1 MWAAIRYRRAQALV
15 LVLLS
20 ALVATCAVFAPLY
33 ERALEQSLLRSAVD
47 EAPVADTALIVR
59 GGRSEADQE
68 VSPSS
73 LRGVVPAGLL
83 RIYGQP
89 IAEMTDLI
97 QVAPRDGLKASPGRM
112 VARPDI
118 CEHLT
123 LTAGTCPKIKGEVL
137 VSAKDVAAWKWRVG
151 QQFTTGIPGLES
163 NPILF
168 STPQQKTQT
177 LTVTGVYEVKPDPDY
192 WLRTQLDGKSG
203 IPINVG
209 LEQVPGIDDFVT
221 PIDTFD
227 KRWVQATS
235 RLTYPLRRDL
245 ISVGN
250 LDQMADILRTRPGG
264 TQSGVVVESQL
275 PEAITAVRGG
285 QDKLRVIVPLL
296 MAQLGLLAA
305 AILILVAQAAVEQR
319 RPESALARL
328 RGRSREGAGWLV
340 MGELGL
346 TVLLGLPLGVGL
358 AIVLSEIVRR
368 SLLAD
373 GVPFE
378 FPWLAVVGLAAAA
391 LVCLFA
397 IVVAVRPLQ
406 RQSISALLRRV
417 APQRRRGL
425 GVIDILALALAV
437 FGLIGLATGTLKGP
451 LALLTPT
458 LIALAG
464 GLLASRVAVPVARA
478 VGRTQ
483 LGRGKVGPALTA
495 YGLERRPALRKVVTV
510 VSIAVALTVF
520 AANALVVANRN
531 WEARAQLQVGAPLA
545 IDTDAGNPKLL
556 AQVVQAY
563 DPDGAKATP
572 VAIIRQTSA
581 GSTTTM
587 AVIGTQFRQ
596 VAYAPGGE
604 ELRLEALQVP
614 AVPTVN
620 LKGTK
625 LTGQVAWKLT
635 SNQSPGNGPAQVP
648 GLPPGSSPGT
658 PPAAGAGSAPTRVRL
673 SVTTPKG
680 DRLTRDLVLVPDSGT
695 GSGKISADLLCPDGC
710 RLDGIMFTPDQFTTK
725 TVGTVTISGL
735 ALDGKPLDIGAP
747 TNWNPFVPGSSG
759 TNDSLKLTSPKAG
772 TMQFDLLSSGI
783 TVGLTYADVPAVVPG
798 LLAGPVPA
806 GGTAESFTVAGLNG
820 APIQVRAAQRPDALP
835 VVGARGVMV
844 DMATLER
851 LGGTLGSGGKLSVL
865 VKDPGR
871 GDEVR
876 AALAKG
882 GIGVVDTRTYAA
894 AKERLDTSGSGWGM
908 RLAAFTG
915 VMALLL
921 AALVVIVM
929 TVTGWRTVARDMA
942 ALHMAGVQL
951 GTLRRALVREQVI
964 VVVVG
969 TVVGAV
975 CGAVAALVAMPL
987 LPLFD
992 DPATPV
998 PALQIQPSILAVVG
1012 AAVASVVV
1020 LVAVAVLCAMASG
1033 RRIALRRVREAL

>member
-33 ERALEQSLLRSAVD
+33 ERALEQSLLRSAIN
-47 EAPVADTALIVR
+47 EAPVADTALVVR
-59 GGRSEADQE
+59 GGRSEADPE
-68 VSPSS
+68 LSPQS
-73 LRGVVPAGLL
+73 LQGAVPSGLL

-89 IAEMTDLI
+89 IAEMTDQI
-97 QVAPRDGLKASPGRM
+97 DISPRAGLKPSPGRM

-118 CEHLT
+118 CDHLT
-123 LTAGTCPKIKGEVL
+123 LTVGTCPKLAGEVL
-137 VSAKDVAAWKWRVG
+137 VSAKDMAAWKWRVG
-151 QQFTTGIPGLES
+151 QQFETGIPGLAANQNQFPS
-163 NPILF
+163 KQP
-168 STPQQKTQT
+168 TTQT
-177 LTVTGVYEVKPDPDY
+177 LTVVGAYEVKPDSAY

-203 IPINVG
+203 IPITVG

-221 PIDTFD
+221 PVDTFD

-250 LDQMADILRTRPGG
+250 LDEMADILAARP
-264 TQSGVVVESQL
+264 SGQQANIESQL
-275 PEAITAVRGG
+275 PETITAVKGG
-285 QDKLRVIVPLL
+285 QKQLRVIVPLL

-328 RGRSREGAGWLV
+328 RGRSREGAGRLV

-346 TVLLGLPLGVGL
+346 TVALGLPLGVGL
-358 AIVLSEIVRR
+358 AVLLSEIVRR
-368 SLLAD
+368 TLLTD

-391 LVCLFA
+391 LVCLLA

-417 APQRRRGL
+417 APQRRGGL
-425 GVIDILALALAV
+425 GVVDMLAVALAA
-437 FGLIGLATGTLKGP
+437 FGLIGLATRTLQGP

-495 YGLERRPALRKVVTV
+495 YRLERRPALRKVVTV
-510 VSIAVALTVF
+510 VSIAVALAVF

-531 WEARAQLQVGAPLA
+531 WEARAQLQVGAPLVL
-545 IDTDAGNPKLL
+545 DSDSTNPAVLTRT
-556 AQVVQAY
+556 VQTY
-563 DPDGAKATP
+563 DPDGARATP
-572 VAIIRQTSA
+572 VAVIRQTAPDSTSTIA
-581 GSTTTM
+581 VVGS
-587 AVIGTQFRQ
+587 QFGQ
-596 VAYAPGGE
+596 VAYEPGGQ
-604 ELRLEALQVP
+604 ELRLGSLRLPEVK
-614 AVPTVN
+614 TVN
-620 LKGTK
+620 LQGTT
-625 LTGQVAWKLT
+625 LTGRISWKL
-635 SNQSPGNGPAQVP
+635 SGNKGSGNGPAQVP

-658 PPAAGAGSAPTRVRL
+658 PPAAGAGAAPTRVRIA
-673 SVTTPKG
+673 VTTPKG
-680 DRLTRDLVLVPDSGT
+680 ERLTRDLATVPDSGT
-695 GSGKISADLLCPDGC
+695 GSATIDAKLLCPDGC
-710 RLDGIMFTPDQFTTK
+710 RFDGLLFTPDQFTTM
-725 TVGTVTISGL
+725 TVGTITISGL
-735 ALDGKPLDIGAP
+735 ALDGQPLGITSP
-747 TNWNPFVPGSSG
+747 TSWNPFVPTASG
-759 TNDSLKLTSPKAG
+759 TKDSLELTSPQAG
-772 TMQFDLLSSGI
+772 TMKFDLQSSGV
-783 TVGLTYADVPAVVPG
+783 TVGLSYADVPAVLPG
-798 LLAGPVPA
+798 LLAGRIPA
-806 GGTAESFTVAGLNG
+806 GGTAESFPVSGLSG
-820 APIQVRAAQRPDALP
+820 APIQVRAAQRPGALP
-835 VVGARGVMV
+835 VVADRGVMV
-844 DMATLER
+844 DLATLER
-851 LGGTLGSGGKLSVL
+851 LGGTLSSSGKLSVW
-865 VKDPGR
+865 VKNPGDR
-871 GDEVR
+871 DAVKN
-876 AALAKG
+876 ALAKG
-882 GIGVVDTRTYAA
+882 GIGVVDTHTYAA

-921 AALVVIVM
+921 AALVVVVM

-942 ALHMAGVQL
+942 ALHMAGVGL
-951 GTLRRALVREQVI
+951 GTLRRALVREHVT

-969 TVVGAV
+969 VVVGAV
-975 CGAVAALVAMPL
+975 CGAVAAVVAMPL

-998 PALQIQPSILAVVG
+998 PALQIQPSVAAVVG
-1012 AAVASVVV
+1012 ATAASLVV
-1020 LVAVAVLCAMASG
+1020 LVAVAVLCAMAAG